1 MLDGNLKYEI
11 GKEKSEIRNKKLE
24 KENLKPA
31 YRTGRYE
38 TYTPLVIPRNEE
50 SLYCGQ
56 MNMRCFVPQHD
67 RRKSE
72 TRLPNGQARNSK
84 WLLVII
90 ALFWMLPTA
99 IMAQVETT
107 KAEADQAFI
116 EERYSDAITGYEEIL
131 TQEYVSAEVHYNL
144 GNAYFK
150 AGQIAPSIL
159 NYERALKLSPKD
171 DDIQFNLKLANLSV
185 KDRIE
190 EIPQL
195 FFITWWEAVLKT
207 FTTDGWAWSAVI
219 SLILAL
225 GGLLLFR
232 FSSEEGMKRLT
243 FYSGIIALLWFGFSI
258 FAAQT
263 NYSHAVNDKRAVVF
277 ASTVNAKSAPDQKG
291 KDLFVIHEG
300 LVVSTSDALNG
311 WVRIRLS
318 NGSVGWI
325 PENSVLPI

>member
-1 MLDGNLKYEI
+1 MR
-11 GKEKSEIRNKKLE
+11 RNVL
-24 KENLKPA
+24 
-31 YRTGRYE
+31 
-38 TYTPLVIPRNEE
+38 TYLF
-50 SLYCGQ
+50 LC
-56 MNMRCFVPQHD
+56 
-67 RRKSE
+67 
-72 TRLPNGQARNSK
+72 
-84 WLLVII
+84 I
-90 ALFWMLPTA
+90 ALMQSMDGFS
-99 IMAQVETT
+99 QVENT
-107 KAEADQAFI
+107 KSEADQAFI
-116 EERYSDAITGYEEIL
+116 DERYTDAVKLYEEIL
-131 TQEYVSAEVHYNL
+131 SQEYVSAEIHYNL

-159 NYERALKLSPKD
+159 NYERALKLAPKD

-195 FFITWWEAVLKT
+195 FFVTWWETVLKT
-207 FTTDGWAWSAVI
+207 FSTDGWAWSAVI

-243 FYSGIIALLWFGFSI
+243 FYSGIIALFWFGFSI
-258 FAAQT
+258 YAAQT
-263 NYSHAVNDKRAVVF
+263 NFDYAVNDNRAVVF

-300 LVVSTSDALNG
+300 LVVSTSDELNG
-311 WVRIRLS
+311 WVRIKLS

-325 PENSVLPI
+325 PENSIRAI